1 MCAITRSPGMKPC
14 TPSPTCL
21 TTPAISLPGE
31 KGSSGLNWYLFWM
44 RRTSGKF
51 TPLAFTETRSCPL
64 PGAGDG
70 TSSTTS
76 ESGGPQSLHSTAL
89 MRAFLRS
96 CRHHSRPVASATIVG
111 LPCIAPEG
119 GFHGRRHHRQARA
132 AMRGFLEAGF
142 RLDHRYP
149 DPYRRYRTD
158 RGCGLRHAI
167 RAALLRGENPN
178 VRFARARA
186 APCAGGD
193 RLLALPRRDPRE
205 DADLGQDS
213 GCRDIRDA
221 FHGKADRPLLRLYR
235 LLHLHARI
243 HLGRLRQAQAGL
255 ARQACRN
262 RRDLRRRLTR
272 AGRAMGSLSGKIAW
286 VTGGGS
292 GIGQGAAVELA
303 KAGASVVVSGRRA
316 AALAETEALIKQ
328 AGGKGEA
335 EAVDTSDKQAVVRAS
350 AAILA
355 RHGRIDILVNCAGT
369 NVPKRFFK
377 DLAAADWDRVVAVNL
392 NGALYCTLAVLPSMR
407 ERRDGLVIHVASYFA
422 RYQSYLGG
430 AAYNASKQA
439 LCALVHQINIEE
451 GMHGIRGCAIHPG
464 ETVTPL
470 QKARPKPPSP
480 EDQAKMLKMED
491 LGRVVRF
498 VAESPTHV
506 CVNEIVVT
514 PTWNRLIL
522 GGGEMLLAPK
532 IE

>member
-1 MCAITRSPGMKPC
+1 M
-14 TPSPTCL
+14 
-21 TTPAISLPGE
+21 
-31 KGSSGLNWYLFWM
+31 
-44 RRTSGKF
+44 
-51 TPLAFTETRSCPL
+51 
-64 PGAGDG
+64 G
-70 TSSTTS
+70 T
-76 ESGGPQSLHSTAL
+76 
-89 MRAFLRS
+89 
-96 CRHHSRPVASATIVG
+96 
-111 LPCIAPEG
+111 
-119 GFHGRRHHRQARA
+119 
-132 AMRGFLEAGF
+132 
-142 RLDHRYP
+142 
-149 DPYRRYRTD
+149 
-158 RGCGLRHAI
+158 
-167 RAALLRGENPN
+167 
-178 VRFARARA
+178 
-186 APCAGGD
+186 
-193 RLLALPRRDPRE
+193 
-205 DADLGQDS
+205 
-213 GCRDIRDA
+213 
-221 FHGKADRPLLRLYR
+221 
-235 LLHLHARI
+235 
-243 HLGRLRQAQAGL
+243 
-255 ARQACRN
+255 
-262 RRDLRRRLTR
+262 
-272 AGRAMGSLSGKIAW
+272 LSGKIAW

-303 KAGASVVVSGRRA
+303 RAGATVVASGRRA
-316 AALAETEALIKQ
+316 AALAETEALMKQ

-377 DLAAADWDRVVAVNL
+377 DLAAADWDRVIAVNL

-470 QKARPKPPSP
+470 QKARPKPPAP

-498 VAESPTHV
+498 VAESPAHV
-506 CVNEIVVT
+506 CINEIVVT